1 MASLSA
7 LWTAA
12 LYRSIEEECEGL
24 TIEIFIILGGTKLSF
39 QSWKYLEGD
48 QKWDQNWKMT
58 YNKLETEA
66 KHSKQYDKNSDK
78 ANSTGSTS
86 WKYFMKGLR

>member
-1 MASLSA
+1 
-7 LWTAA
+7 
-12 LYRSIEEECEGL
+12 
-24 TIEIFIILGGTKLSF
+24 
-39 QSWKYLEGD
+39 
-48 QKWDQNWKMT
+48 MT

-86 WKYFMKGLR
+86 VKYFMKGLRQRKRQIKIADMKVIQDDMADFEPKNIYNVTTNEF

>member
-1 MASLSA
+1 
-7 LWTAA
+7 
-12 LYRSIEEECEGL
+12 
-24 TIEIFIILGGTKLSF
+24 
-39 QSWKYLEGD
+39 
-48 QKWDQNWKMT
+48 MT

-86 WKYFMKGLR
+86 VKYFMKGLR